1 MELKFNREDIVKIL
15 ESRANYLMAVND
27 KFSFKI
33 ENEYDIPYAGVT
45 LELKEVVV
53 DEPEA
58 MMAEE
63 DERTQEL
70 EEEKAHYAD
79 STDKAEAEYDKA
91 SSNAGEI
98 L

>member
-1 MELKFNREDIVKIL
+1 MILELTRQEIVKIL

-27 KFSFKI
+27 KFSFKVI
-33 ENEYDIPYAGVT
+33 NDYEIGYVGIR

-53 DEPEA
+53 DEPKA

-98 L
+98 V